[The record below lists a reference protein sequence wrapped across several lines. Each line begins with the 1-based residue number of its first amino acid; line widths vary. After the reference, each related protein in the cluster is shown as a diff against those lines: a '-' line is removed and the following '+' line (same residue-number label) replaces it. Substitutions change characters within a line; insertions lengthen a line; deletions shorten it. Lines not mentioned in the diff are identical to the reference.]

1 MYKRKRQRTK
11 KRANERAQTLR
22 LVFWGGKTIA
32 LIHKSAL
39 MRASVTT
46 LGQMWLSN
54 NRNVEKV

>member
-1 MYKRKRQRTK
+1 MKEHKH
-11 KRANERAQTLR
+11 LGWF
-22 LVFWGGKTIA
+22 FWGGKTIA

-46 LGQMWLSN
+46 LSQMWLSN